1 VPRIPAMNRDRESG
15 ALPRSAGRRPQAAID
30 TTRRLPRGVAARARR
45 IRLLVLDADG
55 VLTDGRLVYGPT
67 REMLMA
73 FHVHDGHG
81 IKLAQA
87 NGMIVAILS
96 GRSSPMLR
104 RRAAELGVQE
114 ICVGIADK
122 ETAFAE
128 LLLRLG
134 IPAEETAC
142 MGDDL
147 PDLPLLSRAGLAL
160 SVPNGVPEVQAAAHL
175 VTRRPGGQGAVRE
188 AIELILKAQGRWS
201 RILEAHR

>member
-1 VPRIPAMNRDRESG
+1 M
-15 ALPRSAGRRPQAAID
+15 PRSARRAPHAAHD
-30 TTRRLPRGVAARARR
+30 VACRLPRGVAARARR

-55 VLTDGRLVYGPT
+55 VLTDGRLHYGRT
-67 REMLMA
+67 RETLMV
-73 FHVHDGHG
+73 FHVHDGLG

-87 NGMIVAILS
+87 SGLIVAILS
-96 GRSSPMLR
+96 GRASPMLR
-104 RRAAELGVQE
+104 RRAAELGVRD
-114 ICVGIADK
+114 VYTGITDK
-122 ETAFAE
+122 GTALAE
-128 LLLRLG
+128 LLVRLR

-147 PDLPLLSRAGLAL
+147 PDLPLLSRAGLSL
-160 SVPNGVPEVQAAAHL
+160 SVPNGVPEARAAAHY